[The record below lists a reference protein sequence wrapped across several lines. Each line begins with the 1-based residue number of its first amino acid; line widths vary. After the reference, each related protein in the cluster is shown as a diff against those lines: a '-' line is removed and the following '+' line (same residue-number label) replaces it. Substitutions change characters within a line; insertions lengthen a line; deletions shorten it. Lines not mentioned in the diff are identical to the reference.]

1 MNKIAA
7 LWNLFR
13 KGESVSNPQAWTTGQ
28 VTGSMVGGFLG
39 AGLVVAKLFGYS
51 IPLTDDQLVTI
62 GGAVVAIVGL
72 FVHPAISI
80 VTSTAAGLPAKGAAV
95 SGNAGAPVQTISE
108 ADVQAGID
116 FANQAAGQSGSGRG
130 QNVV

>member
-72 FVHPAISI
+72 FVHPAIAAL
-80 VTSTAAGLPAKGAAV
+80 TSPGVGLPTKQPFV
-95 SGNAGAPVQTISE
+95 QPNADSPVQTITQ

-116 FANQAAGQSGSGRG
+116 FADKAIAGTGRG
-130 QNVV
+130 QNIE